1 MMPTIGSLPVAQ
13 PVVPYPLGDWV
24 GGAAVRIWVESRGW
38 GRSLGRLTTLALPP
52 PVLNTLCGY

>member
-1 MMPTIGSLPVAQ
+1 MMPTVGSLPVAQ

-38 GRSLGRLTTLALPP
+38 ARARGG
-52 PVLNTLCGY
+52 